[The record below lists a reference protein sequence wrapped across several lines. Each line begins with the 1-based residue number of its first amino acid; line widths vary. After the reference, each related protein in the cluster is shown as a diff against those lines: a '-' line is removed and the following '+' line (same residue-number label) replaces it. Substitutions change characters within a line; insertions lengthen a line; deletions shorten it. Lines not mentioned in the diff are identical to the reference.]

1 MRSPNFHLVRALASA
16 ASLSL
21 LAVGCSSISVP
32 DSDPDPTGPSDP
44 GLPGEPGTSGG
55 SGNTFEHPDQPDPWE
70 ILDRMV
76 QEGPP
81 SYSAHVHS
89 CMKMKYATLGTVLA
103 SRGVNLTATG
113 ATSAGAL
120 YKAGDQA
127 FGVASYGQRQ
137 PEATDLSTAGASKM
151 LDVLASAASEII
163 TAMPDRTE
171 CKVGGVATQM
181 FDTAGACT
189 AHGIECITGLPAS
202 PAEIELCSQIVIN
215 ASTPAKGQTMA
226 VAVTMAAAQICE

>member
-1 MRSPNFHLVRALASA
+1 MRLPTFDLVRVLASF
-16 ASLSL
+16 ASVS

-32 DSDPDPTGPSDP
+32 EPPGPSDP
-44 GLPGEPGTSGG
+44 GLPGEAEGTSGG

-70 ILDRMV
+70 ILDRIV
-76 QEGPP
+76 QDGPP
-81 SYSAHVHS
+81 GYSAHVHS
-89 CMKMKYATLGTVLA
+89 CMKMKFATFGSVLT
-103 SRGVNLTATG
+103 SRGVNLAATA

-127 FGVASYGQRQ
+127 LGVASYGQRQ

-151 LDVLASAASEII
+151 LDVLASAAPEII
-163 TAMPDRTE
+163 AAMPNRTE
-171 CKVGGVATQM
+171 CSVGGVATQM
-181 FDTAGACT
+181 FDPAGACT

-215 ASTPAKGQTMA
+215 ASTPTKGQNMA